1 MPSFNEEQFKDL
13 EDRFRKNLINSL
25 LGARPAV
32 LIGTINGKKQLN
44 LAVFSQV
51 VHVGA
56 NPPLCGI
63 LFRPDSVDRHTLS
76 NIRETGFF
84 SLNILS
90 SDYADKV
97 HQTSA
102 RYQTDVSEFDAV
114 GLEPAFVAGCIA
126 PLVKEAHIK
135 GICAL
140 QEEMPVVANGT
151 ILVIGS
157 IKWLEIDEA
166 CLRSDGSVNHY
177 ALNSLAVCGLDDYAS
192 LENVARFSY
201 AKPDRKPEI
210 IEE

>member
-1 MPSFNEEQFKDL
+1 MPAYDEHQIQQL
-13 EDRFRKNLINSL
+13 EDRYRKNLINSL
-25 LGARPAV
+25 MGARPAV
-32 LIGTINGKKQLN
+32 LIGTANKKNQSN

-51 VHVGA
+51 LHIGA

-102 RYQTDVSEFDAV
+102 RYHADVSEFDAV
-114 GLEPAFVAGCIA
+114 GLEQAFVAGCIA
-126 PLVKEAHIK
+126 PVVKEAHIK
-135 GICAL
+135 GICSL

-177 ALNSLAVCGLDDYAS
+177 ALNSLAVCGLDDYAR
-192 LENVARFSY
+192 LQNLARFSY
-201 AKPDRKPEI
+201 AKPERKLEI
-210 IEE
+210 IEG